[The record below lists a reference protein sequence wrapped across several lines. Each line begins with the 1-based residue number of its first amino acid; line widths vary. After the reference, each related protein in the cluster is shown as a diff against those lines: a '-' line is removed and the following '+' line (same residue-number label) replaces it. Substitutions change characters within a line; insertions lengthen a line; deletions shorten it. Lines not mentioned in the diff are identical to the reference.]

1 MDKYSVSQIAKML
14 DTQPE
19 TVRRWI
25 RSGKLKAEQSSRKD
39 GNIITEND
47 LNKFLKAFPKYAEK
61 MAGATV
67 AAGVMTLPMATIPL
81 MGGIAAAY
89 LAVGKKE
96 KDSGFSK
103 KDVKRYLQEEI
114 QRRTVSVSQKMKTI
128 EQIQKEIVSEQQQI
142 AEYNYV
148 LEQLDEKKG

>member
-1 MDKYSVSQIAKML
+1 METYSVSQIAKML

-61 MAGATV
+61 MAGATLAV
-67 AAGVMTLPMATIPL
+67 AGVMASSIPL
-81 MGGIAAAY
+81 MGGIAGAC
-89 LAVGKKE
+89 LAVGNRE
-96 KDSGFSK
+96 KVSGFSK

-114 QRRTVSVSQKMKTI
+114 QRRTVSISKKMQTI
-128 EQIQKEIVSEQQQI
+128 EQIQKEIVREQQQI

-148 LEQLDEKKG
+148 LEQLDEQKG

>member
-1 MDKYSVSQIAKML
+1 METYSVSQIAKML

-47 LNKFLKAFPKYAEK
+47 LNKFLKASPKYAGK
-61 MAGATV
+61 MAGAAV
-67 AAGVMTLPMATIPL
+67 AVAGVMAAPIAALPL

-89 LAVGKKE
+89 LTAGKKE

-103 KDVKRYLQEEI
+103 KDIKKYLQEEI
-114 QRRTVSVSQKMKTI
+114 QKRAVSISQKMKTI

-148 LEQLDEKKG
+148 LEQLDEK